1 MRIKK
6 FSYHFQLQPVA
17 AALAGDK
24 KKSWGRGGKR
34 KSGKNNNR
42 RRNDKSNQNSNN
54 NDRKNSNRNKKRE
67 ERREKSKN
75 KSNRKQQQQQQA
87 EESGKDRQARHL
99 SERQT
104 SKIDNGNNINQSESF
119 DDDLQNGREAKNPSL
134 ETIETSEA
142 RSGEQ
147 NVENRETHKMEVG
160 ELTTGSYG
168 HLNYTLEL
176 EGMLGFDNLE
186 LSRGAGQKVKQRQQ
200 HLHRHRHNHHLY
212 PQ

>member
-1 MRIKK
+1 MRIRT

-24 KKSWGRGGKR
+24 KKSRGRGRKR

-54 NDRKNSNRNKKRE
+54 NDRKNTNRNKKRE
-67 ERREKSKN
+67 ESREKSKN
-75 KSNRKQQQQQQA
+75 KSNRKQQQQQQQQA
-87 EESGKDRQARHL
+87 EEPEKSRQARHL
-99 SERQT
+99 LVRQT
-104 SKIDNGNNINQSESF
+104 SKINNGNNNIQSESF
-119 DDDLQNGREAKNPSL
+119 DDDLQNETEAKNSYL

-186 LSRGAGQKVKQRQQ
+186 LSRGAGQKVKQRQ
-200 HLHRHRHNHHLY
+200 HSTA
-212 PQ
+212 PSSSST